1 MRLKRQKRNFD
12 GKEYLEEVKFQ
23 VMKSMSENAG
33 FNNRPF

>member
-1 MRLKRQKRNFD
+1 MRLKRRQNNYE
-12 GKEYLEEVKFQ
+12 GMEYLEEVKFQ